1 MKITKALLKQ
11 IIQEEVQKVISEQTS
26 FTQAGDAAAA
36 KRAREMEG
44 PGAIEKFL
52 ARDVDAADADAV
64 MDFSDEP
71 MDIVADVPSIDLG
84 TQTIKPR
91 KKKSR
96 RGSNA
101 VKQLQKAVGAR
112 QDGIPGPKTYG
123 RFMKK
128 ANLKP
133 SQLSYK
139 QFMNLLRGPAAP
151 QIIVGMI
158 EMINTDTPSLV
169 GQAVATA
176 LGGMESMP
184 MDKAVDTAVEAPS
197 KASVISSLMNALAD
211 VPTLKGVRGT
221 LADKLMDLEGEAFKR
236 EYMKQLKKADKNV
249 QKILMRRLRKMGL

>member
-91 KKKSR
+91 KKKSKVSQTVIQHQKLLNKILKIMKR
-96 RGSNA
+96 RG
-101 VKQLQKAVGAR
+101 L
-112 QDGIPGPKTYG
+112 
-123 RFMKK
+123 
-128 ANLKP
+128 
-133 SQLSYK
+133 
-139 QFMNLLRGPAAP
+139 PA
-151 QIIVGMI
+151 
-158 EMINTDTPSLV
+158 
-169 GQAVATA
+169 
-176 LGGMESMP
+176 
-184 MDKAVDTAVEAPS
+184 
-197 KASVISSLMNALAD
+197 
-211 VPTLKGVRGT
+211 
-221 LADKLMDLEGEAFKR
+221 KR
-236 EYMKQLKKADKNV
+236 YS
-249 QKILMRRLRKMGL
+249 IRS

>member
-91 KKKSR
+91 KKKSKVSPTVARNQKLLNKILKIMKR
-96 RGSNA
+96 RGLPAKRYSIP
-101 VKQLQKAVGAR
+101 V
-112 QDGIPGPKTYG
+112 DGLKGPKT
-123 RFMKK
+123 
-128 ANLKP
+128 
-133 SQLSYK
+133 SQAAADIRKQAKRGETLLGAMSRIAGTDLS
-139 QFMNLLRGPAAP
+139 
-151 QIIVGMI
+151 
-158 EMINTDTPSLV
+158 D
-169 GQAVATA
+169 
-176 LGGMESMP
+176 
-184 MDKAVDTAVEAPS
+184 
-197 KASVISSLMNALAD
+197 AD
-211 VPTLKGVRGT
+211 SFSNF
-221 LADKLMDLEGEAFKR
+221 MDLDIDLSPPKF
-236 EYMKQLKKADKNV
+236 
-249 QKILMRRLRKMGL
+249 QKLDL